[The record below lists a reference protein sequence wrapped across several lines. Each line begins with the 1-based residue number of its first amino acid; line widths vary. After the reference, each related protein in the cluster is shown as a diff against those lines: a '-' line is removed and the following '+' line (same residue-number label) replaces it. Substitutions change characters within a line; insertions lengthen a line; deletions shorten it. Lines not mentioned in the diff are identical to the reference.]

1 MKALI
6 AQIALLALLL
16 INPVSAEIS
25 MSGQELGALKDRL
38 ENVARQMLNNSS
50 EAEVEFRYE
59 HRKSLSRSNFIRNNR
74 SLSGKLE
81 QFYCYKI
88 IYRKTPDGR
97 LHYEIESRTTL
108 NGKLSSRKVRA

>member
-6 AQIALLALLL
+6 ALFALAGMLL
-16 INPVSAEIS
+16 INPLSAETS
-25 MSGQELGALKDRL
+25 LSSQEIGALKVRL
-38 ENVARQMLNNSS
+38 ESVAREFLKNSS
-50 EAEVEFRYE
+50 EAEIEFRYE
-59 HRKSLSRSNFIRNNR
+59 HRKSLSRRNLIRNNR

-81 QFYCYKI
+81 QLYCYRI